1 MNGNDEKAK
10 IDHIDLQILTI
21 LQREGRITNAKLA
34 GEVGLSAPP
43 LAERIRKLE
52 RSGVIKGY
60 HAILDA
66 ERIGCAFTV
75 FVAINMDVGALA
87 NIDAFEETLRR
98 TPQVLECHHI
108 AGDIDF
114 LLKINVK
121 DQENYKYFVADTLSG
136 IKGISR
142 MVSWVVLH
150 TSKETRELPL
160 PGDK

>member
-1 MNGNDEKAK
+1 MNGNDDKAK

-21 LQREGRITNAKLA
+21 LQRKGRITNAKLA

-121 DQENYKYFVADTLSG
+121 DQENYKYFVAETLSG